1 MIEFVKR
8 SNPGK
13 YAILAQGKFVGCEGS
28 KYLWE
33 VKAGSVALMAMM
45 NADPTRKMV
54 ADALSEAA
62 GQPCLFEAVME
73 GQQGTAKQ
81 NEADFLGSLRETFG
95 ADRVTVQD
103 KPKQ

>member
-1 MIEFVKR
+1 MT
-8 SNPGK
+8 
-13 YAILAQGKFVGCEGS
+13 
-28 KYLWE
+28 
-33 VKAGSVALMAMM
+33 MM

-81 NEADFLGSLRETFG
+81 NENEADFLGSLRETFG